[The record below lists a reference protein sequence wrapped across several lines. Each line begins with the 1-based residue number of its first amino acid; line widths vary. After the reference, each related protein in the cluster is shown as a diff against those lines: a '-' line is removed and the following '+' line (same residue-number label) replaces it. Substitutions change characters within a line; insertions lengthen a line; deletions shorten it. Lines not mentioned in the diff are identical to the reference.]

1 MSNNL
6 HDLLKKDTRNLKK
19 KNYPKSSDSSRVVRS
34 TGIEAVSTSLKAFIY
49 KGFSHLLAKNTP
61 IILYVIYFDFVY
73 HFIYFRLLDK
83 HHHIPRQ
90 VCDFFFLLDISFA

>member
-6 HDLLKKDTRNLKK
+6 HDLLKKDTRNFKK

-49 KGFSHLLAKNTP
+49 KAFSVSELGSSPVASTK
-61 IILYVIYFDFVY
+61 
-73 HFIYFRLLDK
+73 
-83 HHHIPRQ
+83 
-90 VCDFFFLLDISFA
+90 

>member
-6 HDLLKKDTRNLKK
+6 HDLLKKDTRNFKK

-49 KGFSHLLAKNTP
+49 K
-61 IILYVIYFDFVY
+61 
-73 HFIYFRLLDK
+73 
-83 HHHIPRQ
+83 
-90 VCDFFFLLDISFA
+90 

>member
-6 HDLLKKDTRNLKK
+6 HDLLKKYTRNFKK

-34 TGIEAVSTSLKAFIY
+34 TGIEAVSKTLKPFIY
-49 KGFSHLLAKNTP
+49 KAFSPLLAKNTP
-61 IILYVIYFDFVY
+61 IILYVIYFDFIN
-73 HFIYFRLLDK
+73 HFINFRLLDK

-90 VCDFFFLLDISFA
+90 ICDFFFLLDVAFA

>member
-34 TGIEAVSTSLKAFIY
+34 TGIEAEAKDKEEAAAIVREAKA
-49 KGFSHLLAKNTP
+49 T
-61 IILYVIYFDFVY
+61 D
-73 HFIYFRLLDK
+73 
-83 HHHIPRQ
+83 
-90 VCDFFFLLDISFA
+90 

>member
-6 HDLLKKDTRNLKK
+6 HDLLKKDTRNFKK

-61 IILYVIYFDFVY
+61 IILGFRDRKILSNFKAYFCPIFV
-73 HFIYFRLLDK
+73 FFTIDRSSIFRL
-83 HHHIPRQ
+83 
-90 VCDFFFLLDISFA
+90 C